1 MASWL
6 IPFLPCWV
14 NIDIN
19 LDEPFTPTFAPA
31 QCELGIS
38 IWSSSVSVLVC
49 FLLCTSSTI
58 DPSILSPVLQHAPI
72 SKKTR
77 ASPIDLCQVPITWGE
92 KRIFLGTQKVGNK
105 KWIFLGMEWE
115 NGLNS
120 LAILFWCVEM
130 SNKQNRQENMD
141 KKGQIDDYIFPTIS
155 NWIKTCSKFRRKT
168 KFRCY
173 LNAMLTLASKLFWLW
188 LTISYSLRPILVVP
202 LRFPTF

>member
-6 IPFLPCWV
+6 IPFLPCCV

-38 IWSSSVSVLVC
+38 IWSSSFSVLVC

-92 KRIFLGTQKVGNK
+92 KRIFLGTQMVGNK
-105 KWIFLGMEWE
+105 KGFSWGWNGKMGWIQWQSYFDAWK
-115 NGLNS
+115 
-120 LAILFWCVEM
+120 WVT
-130 SNKQNRQENMD
+130 NKTD
-141 KKGQIDDYIFPTIS
+141 
-155 NWIKTCSKFRRKT
+155 RKT
-168 KFRCY
+168 WTKR
-173 LNAMLTLASKLFWLW
+173 AK
-188 LTISYSLRPILVVP
+188 LTIIYSQLYPIG
-202 LRFPTF
+202 